1 MPSLNGITTQEE
13 ELRGCHVTTL
23 DVQTEDAAASLGK
36 AVGSYITIDTAAL
49 SDEHEQIECAGE
61 CLAEILVR
69 VLGPHFHGKLCVC
82 GLGNRELPAD
92 SLGPEVTSRL
102 PLNLFQLAQGYDCRF
117 REVCSFTP
125 GVFGINNVRP
135 DTLVAGAVQAMGAD
149 CLLLVDSLVTLEPA
163 KLFKSIQISTAGGT
177 KSFFSDKVG
186 NWTSLGIP
194 VISLGVPTAIPMKSL
209 CPSELQ
215 DDKLFTSTMAA
226 SEVSALG
233 IILSYALIRVCW
245 PSITRDECF
254 LLTKISKDPLP
265 YGSLCPL
272 DGADSSAED
281 RQKLITDTARSFP
294 AGIPSE
300 QLDSFIKSK
309 GDQKTC
315 PKTNRRF
322 AGGKEKNLT
331 EALSQ
336 WKNPSK

>member
-102 PLNLFQLAQGYDCRF
+102 PLNLIQLAQGYDCRF

-125 GVFGINNVRP
+125 GVFGINNVRT

-209 CPSELQ
+209 CS
-215 DDKLFTSTMAA
+215 
-226 SEVSALG
+226 
-233 IILSYALIRVCW
+233 
-245 PSITRDECF
+245 
-254 LLTKISKDPLP
+254 
-265 YGSLCPL
+265 
-272 DGADSSAED
+272 
-281 RQKLITDTARSFP
+281 
-294 AGIPSE
+294 
-300 QLDSFIKSK
+300 
-309 GDQKTC
+309 
-315 PKTNRRF
+315 
-322 AGGKEKNLT
+322 
-331 EALSQ
+331 
-336 WKNPSK
+336 

>member
-102 PLNLFQLAQGYDCRF
+102 PLNLIQLAQGYDCRF

-125 GVFGINNVRP
+125 GVFGINNVRT

-149 CLLLVDSLVTLEPA
+149 CLLLVDS
-163 KLFKSIQISTAGGT
+163 S
-177 KSFFSDKVG
+177 
-186 NWTSLGIP
+186 
-194 VISLGVPTAIPMKSL
+194 
-209 CPSELQ
+209 
-215 DDKLFTSTMAA
+215 
-226 SEVSALG
+226 
-233 IILSYALIRVCW
+233 
-245 PSITRDECF
+245 
-254 LLTKISKDPLP
+254 
-265 YGSLCPL
+265 
-272 DGADSSAED
+272 
-281 RQKLITDTARSFP
+281 
-294 AGIPSE
+294 
-300 QLDSFIKSK
+300 
-309 GDQKTC
+309 
-315 PKTNRRF
+315 
-322 AGGKEKNLT
+322 
-331 EALSQ
+331 
-336 WKNPSK
+336 